1 MKNIIVVTGGAGFIG
16 SHLIK
21 FFIKQTNFSIIS
33 IDNYFS
39 GSVDNHIKNGRIKY
53 IKGNTDN
60 IDKLLHKFKSK
71 INTIFHFGEFSRID
85 QSFDDVVMCMKSNIA
100 GTVKVFNFCL
110 DNKIKIIYSAT
121 SASLGNSGADQY
133 LSPYSFS
140 KSKNLKL
147 LIQLNKWFGLK
158 YEVLYFYNVYGSG
171 QIGTGK
177 MATVIG
183 IFENQFLNKK
193 SLTVVRPGS
202 QSRKF
207 THIDDTVRGCYIAWK
222 KNLNRHYAL
231 SNNQSYSI
239 MQVAKMFKA
248 KIVFIKKK
256 RGERFKSSIVSKA
269 NNIKIHKIPCLI
281 NLKQYI
287 SEFLKKSQ
295 VNNF

>member
-85 QSFDDVVMCMKSNIA
+85 QSFDDVVICMKSNIA
-100 GTVKVFNFCL
+100 GTAEVFNFCL

-239 MQVAKMFKA
+239 MQVAKMFKT